1 MCHARAGW
9 FHHFTKAA
17 ALGGITPSS
26 PTAWIQTAGNYGAAS
41 QAGGWLPMHAGSLP
55 EFAASV
61 RLFAPSMHV
70 DSLLCSIHHP
80 TPPLFA
86 TLPPPLL
93 TPTATATTTVVVS
106 LSAAGSIFFVAYDTG
121 TKEQFLVSIARAIRG
136 PHKADAP
143 PAPAPSSN
151 AAADTAAAIFGTLGA
166 LGVAA
171 AGEWYMRQLLVRYCC
186 CYVGG
191 VAALV
196 RSFPT

>member
-1 MCHARAGW
+1 M
-9 FHHFTKAA
+9 
-17 ALGGITPSS
+17 LV
-26 PTAWIQTAGNYGAAS
+26 
-41 QAGGWLPMHAGSLP
+41 QAGSTISPKRRPWVELRRHRQLRGSRPRAITVPRRKLVGGYRCMHAGSLP